1 MTAAR
6 SINATKP
13 ADKPIPASPA
23 AKRTWVIL
31 ELSIDLCIEL
41 KLKNCH
47 LQQPEA
53 RFHQSSVAGTFIR
66 QRLISKTTYPND
78 KTPCITLSPTLRL
91 DIHFDAC
98 LLEVRRGR
106 FCAGVNAETVMLE
119 HSNNR
124 ARNLMLQISLCV
136 QVSGPRIAGRQ
147 MTRCRCN
154 HKT

>member
-1 MTAAR
+1 LTAAR

-53 RFHQSSVAGTFIR
+53 RFHQSSVARTFIR
-66 QRLISKTTYPND
+66 QRLISKTTTNLND

-98 LLEVRRGR
+98 LLEARRGR

-119 HSNNR
+119 HSNKR
-124 ARNLMLQISLCV
+124 ARTLILLNSLCV
-136 QVSGPRIAGRQ
+136 QVSGPPG
-147 MTRCRCN
+147 
-154 HKT
+154 K